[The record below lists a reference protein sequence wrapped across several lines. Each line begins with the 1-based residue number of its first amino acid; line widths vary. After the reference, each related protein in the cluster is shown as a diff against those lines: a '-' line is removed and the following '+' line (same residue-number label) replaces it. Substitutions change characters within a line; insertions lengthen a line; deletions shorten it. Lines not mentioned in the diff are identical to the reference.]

1 MPEMDNRSKEKLSF
15 DVIVIGAGLAG
26 GTAAIMAARAGLKV
40 ALVERGQTPGGKNY
54 FGGTVYTHAMEEI
67 FPDFWSRTPPLERPA
82 TEAGYW
88 FLSKT
93 GLTRI
98 MVGGGELERKPSDAY
113 IAMMARFCSWWI
125 AQAQAEGVFLIPK
138 TLVVDFIRD
147 GNGRIIGVQTDR
159 PEGDMYAPVTIICEG
174 VNNLLTQKA
183 GLIDHDLK
191 PETVALVVKQLIS
204 LPTETINARFGLPDA
219 EHGLAVSV
227 MGEISLGL
235 TGLGFIYTCK
245 DSLSLGIGVD
255 LDVLDNHHV
264 RPYDLLQNFLKHPQ
278 IAPLVAGGQML
289 EYGGHLIPE
298 GGYSQ
303 MPKLYGDGV
312 LVAGD
317 AAAMVNALHWEGTNM
332 AIIAGK
338 LAGEAAVE
346 AHKRKDFTAGSLKV
360 YQDKLADSFILKD
373 LRQYRKFSRF
383 LNTHHDFMDVYPNFI
398 NEALGKFFS
407 GFGKPKKILYKEII
421 GSLTSRKPLL
431 KAVGDIVAFGRTITG
446 W

>member
-1 MPEMDNRSKEKLSF
+1 MPEMDTRSKEKLSF
-15 DVIVIGAGLAG
+15 DVIVVGAGLAG
-26 GTAAIMAARAGLKV
+26 GTAAIMAARAGLSV
-40 ALVERGQTPGGKNY
+40 ALIERGQAPGGKNY

-98 MVGGGELERKPSDAY
+98 MVGGGKLDRKPSDAY
-113 IAMMARFCSWWI
+113 IAMMAKFCNWWI

-138 TLVVDFIRD
+138 TLVVDFVRD

-159 PEGDMYAPVTIICEG
+159 PEGEIYAPVTIICEG

-303 MPKLYGDGV
+303 MPKLYGNGV

-338 LAGEAAVE
+338 IAGEAAVA
-346 AHKRKDFTAGSLKV
+346 AHKRKDFTAGTLKV
-360 YQDKLADSFILKD
+360 YQDKLEDSFILKD
-373 LRQYRKFSRF
+373 LRQYKNFSRF

-407 GFGKPKKILYKEII
+407 GFGKPKKQLYKEIL

>member
-1 MPEMDNRSKEKLSF
+1 MPEMENRAKEKLSF
-15 DVIVIGAGLAG
+15 DVIVVGAGLAG
-26 GTAAIMAARAGLKV
+26 GTAAIMAARAGLSV

>member
-1 MPEMDNRSKEKLSF
+1 MPEMENRAKEKLSF
-15 DVIVIGAGLAG
+15 DVIVVGAGLAG
-26 GTAAIMAARAGLKV
+26 GTAAIMAARAGLSV

-113 IAMMARFCSWWI
+113 IAMMAKFCSWWI

>member
-1 MPEMDNRSKEKLSF
+1 MPEMEPRAKEKLQF
-15 DVIVIGAGLAG
+15 DVIVVGAGLAG
-26 GTAAIMAARAGLKV
+26 GTAAIMAARAGLSV
-40 ALVERGQTPGGKNY
+40 ALIERGQTPGGKNY

-113 IAMMARFCSWWI
+113 IAMMAKFCSWWI

-138 TLVVDFIRD
+138 TLVVDVIRD
-147 GNGRIIGVQTDR
+147 ANGRIIGVQTDR
-159 PEGDMYAPVTIICEG
+159 PEGDVYAPVTIICEG

-245 DSLSLGIGVD
+245 DSVSLGVGVD

-303 MPKLYGDGV
+303 MPRLYSDGV

-346 AHKRKDFTAGSLKV
+346 AHKRKDFSAGSLKV
-360 YQDKLADSFILKD
+360 YQDKLENSFILKD
-373 LRQYRKFSRF
+373 LRQYRKFSKF
-383 LNTHHDFMDVYPNFI
+383 LNTHHDFMDVYPNFL
-398 NEALGKFFS
+398 NSALGKFFS
-407 GFGKPKKILYKEII
+407 GFGKPKKQLYKEIL

>member
-1 MPEMDNRSKEKLSF
+1 MPEMDTRSKEKLSF
-15 DVIVIGAGLAG
+15 DVIVVGAGLAG
-26 GTAAIMAARAGLKV
+26 GTAAIMAARAGLSV
-40 ALVERGQTPGGKNY
+40 ALIERGQAPGGKNY

-98 MVGGGELERKPSDAY
+98 MVGGGELDRKPSDAY
-113 IAMMARFCSWWI
+113 IAMMAKFCNWWI

-138 TLVVDFIRD
+138 TLVVDFVRD

-159 PEGDMYAPVTIICEG
+159 PEGEIYAPVTIICEG

-303 MPKLYGDGV
+303 MPKLYGNGV

-338 LAGEAAVE
+338 IAGEAAVA
-346 AHKRKDFTAGSLKV
+346 AHKRKDFTAGTLKV
-360 YQDKLADSFILKD
+360 YQDKLEDSFILKD
-373 LRQYRKFSRF
+373 LRQYKNFSRF

-407 GFGKPKKILYKEII
+407 GFGKPKKQLYKEIL

>member
-1 MPEMDNRSKEKLSF
+1 MPEMVNKAQEKLSF
-15 DVIVIGAGLAG
+15 DVIVVGAGLAG

-40 ALVERGQTPGGKNY
+40 ALIERGQTPGGKNY

-67 FPDFWSRTPPLERPA
+67 FPDFWTRMPPLERPA

-88 FLSKT
+88 FLSET

-98 MVGGGELERKPSDAY
+98 MVGGGELSRTPADAY
-113 IAMMARFCSWWI
+113 IGLMAKFASWWI
-125 AQAQAEGVFLIPK
+125 TQAQAEGVFLIPK

-147 GNGRIIGVQTDR
+147 SAGRIIGVQTDR
-159 PEGDMYAPVTIICEG
+159 PEGDVYAPVTIICEG

-183 GLIDHDLK
+183 GLIGHDIK
-191 PETVALVVKQLIS
+191 PERVALVVKQLIS

-227 MGEISLGL
+227 MGDISLGL
-235 TGLGFIYTCK
+235 TGLGFIYTGK
-245 DSLSLGIGVD
+245 DNVSIGVGVD

-264 RPYDLLQNFLKHPQ
+264 RPYDLMQHFLKHPQ

-298 GGYSQ
+298 GGWSQ
-303 MPKLYGDGV
+303 MPKRYADGV

-332 AIIAGK
+332 AIMAGK
-338 LAGEAAVE
+338 FAGEAAVE
-346 AHKRKDFTAGSLKV
+346 AHKRKDFSAGSLKV
-360 YQDKLADSFILKD
+360 YEDKLKDSFILKD
-373 LRQYRKFSRF
+373 LKQYRNFSKF
-383 LNTHHDFMDVYPNFI
+383 LINHEDFMSVYPTFL

-407 GFGKPKKILYKEII
+407 GFGKPKREVYKDIM
-421 GSLTSRKPLL
+421 GSLTRRKPLV
-431 KAVGDIVAFGRTITG
+431 KAAGDILAFGRSILG

>member
-1 MPEMDNRSKEKLSF
+1 MPEAEKRKDEKLSF
-15 DVIVIGAGLAG
+15 DVIVVGAGLAG
-26 GTAAIMAARAGLKV
+26 GTAATICARNGLKV
-40 ALVERGQTPGGKNY
+40 ALIERGQNPGGKNY
-54 FGGTVYTHAMEEI
+54 FGGTVYTHALEEI

-82 TEAGYW
+82 TESGYW

-98 MVGGGELERKPSDAY
+98 MVDGGELDKKPSDAY
-113 IAMMARFCSWWI
+113 IGMMAKFCGWWI
-125 AQAQAEGVFLIPK
+125 AQAQSEGVFLIPK

-159 PEGDMYAPVTIICEG
+159 PDGEIYAPVTIICEG

-183 GLIDHDLK
+183 GLIDHDLQ

-219 EHGLAVSV
+219 EHGMAVSV
-227 MGEISLGL
+227 LGEISLGV

-245 DSLSLGIGVD
+245 DSVSLGVGVD
-255 LDVLDNHHV
+255 LDQLDNHHI
-264 RPYDLLQNFLKHPQ
+264 RPYDLMQNFLRHPQ

-298 GGYSQ
+298 GGWSQ

-332 AIIAGK
+332 ATIAGK

-346 AHKRKDFTAGSLKV
+346 AHKRKDFSAETLKV
-360 YQDKLADSFILKD
+360 YQQKLKDSFILKD
-373 LRQYRKFSRF
+373 LYQYRKFSHF
-383 LNTHHDFMDVYPNFI
+383 LNTHHDFMDVYPNFL
-398 NEALGKFFS
+398 NDALGKFFT
-407 GFGKPKKILYKEII
+407 GFGKPKKQLYKGILE
-421 GSLTSRKPLL
+421 SLTSRKPLL
-431 KAVGDIVAFGRTITG
+431 KAVGDIVSFGRTITG

>member
-1 MPEMDNRSKEKLSF
+1 MPEMEKRSKEKLSF
-15 DVIVIGAGLAG
+15 DVIVVGAGLAG
-26 GTAAIMAARAGLKV
+26 GTAAIMAARAGLNV

-113 IAMMARFCSWWI
+113 IAMMAKFCSWWI

-303 MPKLYGDGV
+303 MPRLYGGGV

-338 LAGEAAVE
+338 LAGEAAIE